1 MGLSLPAPTLTMQL
15 FNITIT
21 IGIVYDVAANGRHV
35 RIARLVCTEFY
46 VQGNYMLCPAYGL
59 EGYPLFRGFKWY

>member
-21 IGIVYDVAANGRHV
+21 IGIVYEVAAVVGMSV
-35 RIARLVCTEFY
+35 L
-46 VQGNYMLCPAYGL
+46 QG
-59 EGYPLFRGFKWY
+59 